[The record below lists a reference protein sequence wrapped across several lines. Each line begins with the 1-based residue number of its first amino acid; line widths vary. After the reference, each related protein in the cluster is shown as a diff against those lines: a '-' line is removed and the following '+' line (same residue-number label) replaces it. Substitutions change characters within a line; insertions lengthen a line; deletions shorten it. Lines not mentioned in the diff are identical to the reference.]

1 MEKSDAEL
9 AQQLSA
15 ALMGQVAEEL
25 TTNGQ
30 SLTAPTLT
38 RVPPFSSFGQAWARF
53 NQALREEPFATFAK
67 AHHIDLSDFSWN
79 PQQGT
84 MTCMIN
90 GSPTSFTEFTPGW
103 SQASTA
109 VAAAARE
116 LGAPS
121 TTWFRYTGENTPPGY
136 LVGDFYAIARTE
148 LTRNPRAVIAA
159 LQQADT
165 FPSLVIPNGPLPLDI
180 SQQTLRARQ
189 AQRSAK
195 ETITQAT
202 FERSGTLADSSRT
215 PTPAERVEAA
225 DREVARDC
233 ARILAR
239 IGYQRRIDDQSPTFL
254 PSLNV
259 PDDSTYARA
268 REAFGKCFSNPAF
281 LAFAKEHNLE
291 VSSLFIHL
299 PTGQLE
305 GYVRNPDGSRKSI
318 VLRKSTSPQWAALEP
333 DISSAAR
340 KYGRSGSVYEGPVNT
355 QQALDL
361 SMMLDF
367 YGVTRETGSEQKW
380 LEQVAG
386 LIRDGF
392 PSLKKNNPSADT
404 SRGIRELQQ
413 AALQTLAGITTPP
426 TPTVVQ
432 APAPVTTAKP
442 PVASPVSDIA
452 HRLFNAEPGL
462 QSVVSGLL
470 KDAIDASLNLDV
482 EQLAFAV
489 PDPDNPGEHIETP
502 LMEMIISHVAGGAA
516 PVFDSAGKFVDTR
529 EDVLARTGKPAGTAL
544 PIDRSALQKA
554 MSELPG
560 KLNETLRAAKIT
572 YWNESPFNEPAPGLS
587 ADTALSVTPIYAG
600 SRRSMLGQLLHSNLR
615 LASLKSPGL
624 NDIQRETLDTV
635 ARFPHGHL
643 NPTDNSKTTIH
654 FMVRT
659 DPANPDSPNVQTP
672 NLFIERKAGD
682 RTLAVLMC
690 EPSGKVT
697 PYASLDAAQQAWE
710 QQNPEAQPPT
720 RTDKPSLKA
729 FDADAFY
736 LQANVMINNG
746 DVNAATDPALIVAQQ
761 SQASR
766 LNLPEWTKSTTDANR
781 FIYHDLLL
789 DMAGFAQRNK
799 GRSYGSDIP
808 DIHSYINRELH
819 TPPRPPFPFDVKDVE
834 VTFHASSGI
843 RDDLLYTTTPTTMP
857 LVEAMVKNVANL
869 PHGVRV
875 EVRHKTTGIPIP
887 RLQEDGALFKLIED
901 VNVGKNYPDLI
912 KQKLLDDPAQRIER
926 QSLFAQ
932 QVPIELKMRALALT
946 AKGELGFDNNMGWRY
961 INALL
966 NPMPGAKIVNG
977 NEITIR
983 PLAFAI
989 RAGAEPDVVDN
1000 AFLIGP
1006 KDSTIGPHIL
1016 YRPSMGE
1023 HALRMFPSHQALMEA
1038 IQKPGRLQNE
1048 IVAWLPNERAR
1059 NIYDKGGFLKPH
1071 LPSAYLAESPLGTP
1085 QPPTLALEG
1094 DAASD
1099 LEAKLQAGQLMNH
1112 LYETNARAM
1121 TALAQSQTVSNS
1133 EARWASLFSVKDAL
1147 VGAAMAFFPPEA
1159 LLVGMTMQ
1167 AHSLLNDI
1175 KTVGR
1180 DGKEGK
1186 EEAAADLFINLAML
1200 LLHIAS
1206 PSSSK
1211 PTATRPALENKVGM
1225 FSSNDVAPRPITNS
1239 VVELGGRVENVN
1251 AIDGGIQFFEDIYNG
1266 QKRINIV
1273 GHGYPPEKG
1282 RGTRIMGDN
1291 GKSLS
1296 AGDIYNELLMRG
1308 VDIRKYKEGRILTC
1322 YSANGDE
1329 NSLAAQ
1335 LHTVTGIPFKG
1346 FRDEVF
1352 SGFRDE
1358 EHPRNIFKAKV
1369 DFYKEHFPDLSMT
1382 DIQLLVG
1389 VDMQNNYM
1397 KKYISATAAKPHGK
1411 SFKVNLGTAD
1421 EPVYTTIDVN
1431 YQPSRFGPPKIK
1443 LPSDDPNFIPTRQ
1456 VADVHDFD
1464 DVEAFQELSAS
1475 EQKAESILLVP
1486 SQDSQFEYFIDGP
1499 DKKSP
1504 ENRLNIVGSNDAA
1517 DDLFEGHLNDATP
1530 HTAESLA
1537 ALIAPVREKT
1547 KATTL
1552 RLISDKAAHTDFPQA
1567 LANATGLNVEAPLSN
1582 APLLEVMDNRYWLM
1596 AEPRSSS
1603 NPLSGQ
1609 WRTFIPN

>member
-1 MEKSDAEL
+1 MTIPAATNHVPPSSSQQTPTGTFAWPVNPDERLKYDIAQQPENPGRSEPVSRRAPSSPQFLLTQGHVSTLVEKSDAEL

-25 TTNGQ
+25 TTNRQ

-38 RVPPFSSFGQAWARF
+38 QVPPFSSFGQAWARF
-53 NQALREEPFATFAK
+53 NQALRAEPFATFAK
-67 AHHIDLSDFSWN
+67 AHHIDLSNFSWN
-79 PQQGT
+79 PQEGT

-90 GSPTSFTEFTPGW
+90 GSPNSFTEFTPGW
-103 SQASTA
+103 SQASA
-109 VAAAARE
+109 DVAAAARE

-121 TTWFRYTGENTPPGY
+121 TTWFRYTGDHTPPSY

-189 AQRSAK
+189 AQRSVK

-225 DREVARDC
+225 DREVAREC
-233 ARILAR
+233 ARILTR
-239 IGYQRRIDDQSPTFL
+239 IGYQRRIDDQSLTFL
-254 PSLNV
+254 PLLNV
-259 PDDSTYARA
+259 PDDSTYAHT
-268 REAFGKCFSNPAF
+268 REAFGKCFSSPAF

-318 VLRKSTSPQWAALEP
+318 VLRTSTCPQWAALEP

-340 KYGRSGSVYEGPVNT
+340 KYGRSGSVYEGPVRT

-413 AALQTLAGITTPP
+413 ATLQALAGIKPPP

-502 LMEMIISHVAGGAA
+502 LMKMIISHVAGGAA

-572 YWNESPFNEPAPGLS
+572 YWNEPPFNEPAPGLS

-710 QQNPEAQPPT
+710 QQNPAAQPPT

-746 DVNAATDPALIVAQQ
+746 DANADTDPALIVARP
-761 SQASR
+761 SQESGLKR
-766 LNLPEWTKSTTDANR
+766 PEWSKTASDANR

-789 DMAGFAQRNK
+789 EMAGFERRHK
-799 GRSYGSDIP
+799 GKSFGSDIP
-808 DIHSYINRELH
+808 DISTYIQEQIKALNPPPFHYDIKDLEVIFH
-819 TPPRPPFPFDVKDVE
+819 TPYGAP
-834 VTFHASSGI
+834 ASGFGSTQ
-843 RDDLLYTTTPTTMP
+843 TTTLPFTETF
-857 LVEAMVKNVANL
+857 VRNL
-869 PHGVRV
+869 SGLPKGRV
-875 EVRHKTTGIPIP
+875 EVRHKPTGIH
-887 RLQEDGALFKLIED
+887 LAKLGKEGELGKLIQQID
-901 VNVGKNYPDLI
+901 AGKNYPELVRRE
-912 KQKLLDDPAQRIER
+912 LLDDPEKKTRR
-926 QSLFAQ
+926 QALFAE
-932 QVPIELKMRALALT
+932 QVPIELKMRALELT
-946 AKGELGFDNNMGWRY
+946 AKGEAGFDNAMGFRY
-961 INALL
+961 LQAILD
-966 NPMPGAKIVNG
+966 PTPGKKFVNG
-977 NEITIR
+977 NEITVR
-983 PLAFAI
+983 PLALM
-989 RAGAEPDVVDN
+989 RLPGAVPDVVEN
-1000 AFLIGP
+1000 MFLIEP
-1006 KDSTIGPHIL
+1006 KDTTVGPHIL
-1016 YRPSMGE
+1016 YRPLNSS
-1023 HALRMFPSHQALMEA
+1023 APLLQFPSRQALMESVQT
-1038 IQKPGRLQNE
+1038 QKELQKD
-1048 IVAWLPNERAR
+1048 ILAWLPDETTRAVYR
-1059 NIYDKGGFLKPH
+1059 HDGFREPH
-1071 LPSAYLAESPLGTP
+1071 MPTYTP
-1085 QPPTLALEG
+1085 VFTPAPPTLATH
-1094 DAASD
+1094 D
-1099 LEAKLQAGQLMNH
+1099 LSSELQTGQLMNY
-1112 LYETNARAM
+1112 LYEANSRAL
-1121 TALAQSQTVSNS
+1121 TSLAEHQAVSNGES
-1133 EARWASLFSVKDAL
+1133 RWERIKE
-1147 VGAAMAFFPPEA
+1147 GAG
-1159 LLVGMTMQ
+1159 L
-1167 AHSLLNDI
+1167 LLNTAFLFMPESAFLIGMPFQADSIISDI
-1175 KTVGR
+1175 KTLTGSR
-1180 DGKEGK
+1180 EGNK
-1186 EEAAADLFINLAML
+1186 EAAATDLFINIAML
-1200 LLHIAS
+1200 MLHLARAHPTQTSARTGVAAIHTVPQETRVGDLPAAPS
-1206 PSSSK
+1206 PES
-1211 PTATRPALENKVGM
+1211 ALREVI
-1225 FSSNDVAPRPITNS
+1225 R
-1239 VVELGGRVENVN
+1239 LGGPWRGFK
-1251 AIDGGIQFFEDIYNG
+1251 AIDGDIQTFEDIYKGAPRLNIFGHGTEPATGEPAKVVGANG
-1266 QKRINIV
+1266 KFYSAQDIVNKLRAEKIDFSKYKNIV
-1273 GHGYPPEKG
+1273 L
-1282 RGTRIMGDN
+1282 R
-1291 GKSLS
+1291 
-1296 AGDIYNELLMRG
+1296 
-1308 VDIRKYKEGRILTC
+1308 VC
-1322 YSANGDE
+1322 YSGANGP
-1329 NSLAAQ
+1329 NSLGDEISN
-1335 LHTVTGIPFKG
+1335 LTNIPTKSFAGPVHMDYFLGKDPIGLFKTYY
-1346 FRDEVF
+1346 RE
-1352 SGFRDE
+1352 
-1358 EHPRNIFKAKV
+1358 FKAK
-1369 DFYKEHFPDLSMT
+1369 YPTLS
-1382 DIQLLVG
+1382 
-1389 VDMQNNYM
+1389 
-1397 KKYISATAAKPHGK
+1397 
-1411 SFKVNLGTAD
+1411 
-1421 EPVYTTIDVN
+1421 
-1431 YQPSRFGPPKIK
+1431 PSDIK
-1443 LPSDDPNFIPTRQ
+1443 LL
-1456 VADVHDFD
+1456 ADSKVKLDFAKNNHLNT
-1464 DVEAFQELSAS
+1464 VEKTSGTLLRFNIGTQKEPEMVQEL
-1475 EQKAESILLVP
+1475 V
-1486 SQDSQFEYFIDGP
+1486 DY
-1499 DKKSP
+1499 
-1504 ENRLNIVGSNDAA
+1504 R
-1517 DDLFEGHLNDATP
+1517 P
-1530 HTAESLA
+1530 HYSYP
-1537 ALIAPVREKT
+1537 ALH
-1547 KATTL
+1547 
-1552 RLISDKAAHTDFPQA
+1552 AAHVLP
-1567 LANATGLNVEAPLSN
+1567 ANSA
-1582 APLLEVMDNRYWLM
+1582 R
-1596 AEPRSSS
+1596 
-1603 NPLSGQ
+1603 
-1609 WRTFIPN
+1609 